1 MKRFLYG
8 AAALAF
14 AALPYINSVDSYAA
28 STDLKI
34 TAIETD
40 VQGDATLLES
50 KGKYLLMDTGVKN
63 AGNQLYNYLDEHNIT
78 TFDMYLSHYHG
89 DHYGNMNDIINNP
102 KYTVKTVYVPALPDI
117 YNEEEASKYITDE
130 TLRET
135 YKNTFASLK
144 ALIAKYEAAGIKIV
158 KLQNGSKFNFGDAK
172 IEIIG
177 PNKSCFFTVDQ
188 FAPTSGQGGDAMG
201 HFLNNSSLAARITT
215 GKTVFLTLGDTEL
228 EEEACLMQSGQNLH
242 ADIMKLS
249 HHGGW
254 TSNGSQFMQAVNPT
268 YTYYQLNSEHNATSF
283 ANSSWVKNVILDV
296 NSRSNVL
303 STEWNGTITYTI
315 HNDTINVSTERHYKT
330 ATLTLLNEDNGK
342 IISQE
347 TVHLN
352 DNTNYFT
359 DARVKRNIPGYT
371 YSRTEGAT
379 TGKVT
384 ADTKIISYYKKNAPE
399 PTEPTQPTEPAKS
412 ETKPKETNNKI
423 KNPNTADNAQIIGAS
438 VAGFIVLATGVALR
452 LTKRR

>member
-8 AAALAF
+8 AAALALV
-14 AALPYINSVDSYAA
+14 ALPYINSVDSYAA

-63 AGNQLYNYLDEHNIT
+63 ADNQLYNYLDEHNIT

-89 DHYGNMNDIINNP
+89 DHYGNMTDIINNP

-117 YNEEEASKYITDE
+117 FDEEETNKYITDE

-135 YKNTFASLK
+135 YKNTFANLK
-144 ALIAKYEAAGIKIV
+144 ALIARYEAAGVKIV
-158 KLQNGSKFNFGDAK
+158 KLQNGSKFTFGDAK

-177 PNKSCFFTVDQ
+177 PNKNCFFTVDQ
-188 FAPTSGQGGDAMG
+188 FMPTDGQGGDAMG

-215 GKTVFLTLGDTEL
+215 SKTVFLTLGDTES

-268 YTYYQLNSEHNATSF
+268 YTYYQLNNEHNATSF
-283 ANSSWVKNVILDV
+283 ANSNWVKNVILDV

-330 ATLTLLNEDNGK
+330 ATLTLLNENNGK
-342 IISQE
+342 IIS
-347 TVHLN
+347 
-352 DNTNYFT
+352 
-359 DARVKRNIPGYT
+359 
-371 YSRTEGAT
+371 
-379 TGKVT
+379 
-384 ADTKIISYYKKNAPE
+384 
-399 PTEPTQPTEPAKS
+399 
-412 ETKPKETNNKI
+412 
-423 KNPNTADNAQIIGAS
+423 
-438 VAGFIVLATGVALR
+438 
-452 LTKRR
+452 

>member
-63 AGNQLYNYLDEHNIT
+63 ADNQLYNYLDEHNIT
-78 TFDMYLSHYHG
+78 TFDIYLSHYHG
-89 DHYGNMNDIINNP
+89 DHYGNITDIINNP

-117 YNEEEASKYITDE
+117 FDEEGANKYITDE

-135 YKNTFASLK
+135 YKNTFANLK
-144 ALIAKYEAAGIKIV
+144 ALVARYEAAGIKIV

-188 FAPTSGQGGDAMG
+188 FAPTDGQGGSAMG

-215 GKTVFLTLGDTEL
+215 GETIFLTLGDTEL
-228 EEEACLMQSGQNLH
+228 EEEVCLMRSGQNLH

-268 YTYYQLNSEHNATSF
+268 YTYYQLKNEHNATSF

-330 ATLTLLNEDNGK
+330 ATLTLLNENNGK

-359 DARVKRNIPGYT
+359 DARVKRDIPGYT

-379 TGKVT
+379 TGKVAT
-384 ADTKIISYYKKNAPE
+384 NAQIISYYKKNAPE
-399 PTEPTQPTEPAKS
+399 PTEPTEPTNPGTKS
-412 ETKPKETNNKI
+412 KQANAKI

-438 VAGFIVLATGVALR
+438 VAGFIVLATGITLR